1 MKTIEERIKQL
12 AIELTPCGVC
22 QSDSDGGGCK
32 VKIEDC
38 AFYKDIY
45 NALTEIAKLQ
55 QEIDINKAFEIYE
68 KELRE
73 LKRLFNESAGVAGNL
88 ISVGESL
95 SRIRLEMLSST
106 E

>member
-45 NALTEIAKLQ
+45 NALTEVAKRQ
-55 QEIDINKAFEIYE
+55 QEIDITE
-68 KELRE
+68 
-73 LKRLFNESAGVAGNL
+73 
-88 ISVGESL
+88 
-95 SRIRLEMLSST
+95 RI
-106 E
+106 